1 MPLSCWCVPSYPT
14 PTTTARWVVP
24 VLVPLAAATVLSSVL
39 AELPIGV
46 TFGAV
51 LGSTALWA
59 AILVVTVLVTGGLA
73 IACSRRRNG
82 ATGRAPGQGA
92 ESGRWRA
99 LLVVSAFVVLTSV
112 AARLPRVPL
121 AEPFDHNWQGKVID
135 LLWVGVLAAVLWR
148 WARGE
153 MGMTWRLRPG
163 SRRPTLIVIGG
174 VFTVMVGL
182 TLITVWLDPGAR
194 QLVGIEQLLYNS
206 TIANLTEELIWR
218 GAMLAVLDRAF
229 GTPWRLAG
237 APVGWGLIISTVA
250 FGAGH
255 TVLLSPHGEF
265 SLTIAGGVFAAV
277 MGVLLAW
284 VWAYTRSI
292 WPAFVL
298 HCAPEVAVDVGMLA
312 SG

>member
-1 MPLSCWCVPSYPT
+1 MPPYST

-24 VLVPLAAATVLSSVL
+24 VLVPLLAAMVLSRAL
-39 AELPIGV
+39 AELPVGL

-73 IACSRRRNG
+73 IACSRRRSG
-82 ATGRAPGQGA
+82 APGREPALGTA
-92 ESGRWRA
+92 SGRWRA
-99 LLVVSAFVVLTSV
+99 LLVVCAFVVLTSV
-112 AARLPRVPL
+112 AARLPRIPL
-121 AEPFDHNWQGKVID
+121 AESFDHNWQGKVID

-148 WARGE
+148 WARSE
-153 MGMTWRLRPG
+153 MGLTWRLRPG

-194 QLVGIEQLLYNS
+194 QLVGIEQLLYNA